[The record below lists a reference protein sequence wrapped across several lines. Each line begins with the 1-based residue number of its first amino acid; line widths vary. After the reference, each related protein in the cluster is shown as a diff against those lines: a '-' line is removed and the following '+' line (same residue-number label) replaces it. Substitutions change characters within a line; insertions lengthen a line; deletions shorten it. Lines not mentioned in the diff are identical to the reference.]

1 MPRRLPPSQPATQP
15 ASPPARQ
22 RPPCPMVPR
31 PTTLGLLPRVPA
43 RRVPV
48 PRYAARL
55 QCSFPAVRHRALQ
68 AARPP
73 AGRPLAESSHVS
85 HASHVARDQTTA
97 VGGDLRRGISCR
109 RIHTPSYAPRTLQP
123 SSLSLFLSL
132 SLPWSLSLS
141 FSLLGADQQ
150 CTDWG
155 RLRRWDPATSGP
167 PPPSPLSRN
176 GS

>member
-1 MPRRLPPSQPATQP
+1 
-15 ASPPARQ
+15 
-22 RPPCPMVPR
+22 MVPR

-123 SSLSLFLSL
+123 SSLSL
-132 SLPWSLSLS
+132 S